1 MAENITANELS
12 AKKITS
18 QEVTVNGTN
27 ITEYLK
33 KKVSELEIDPLFTNW
48 LSNNSQLSDIGRN
61 EISNYVKISDISAKY
76 ISRDELIPVTSAMC
90 NYTYFYAI
98 DLSVVFSTLYKICKT
113 INNLEK

>member
-48 LSNNSQLSDIGRN
+48 LSNKS
-61 EISNYVKISDISAKY
+61 
-76 ISRDELIPVTSAMC
+76 
-90 NYTYFYAI
+90 
-98 DLSVVFSTLYKICKT
+98 
-113 INNLEK
+113 